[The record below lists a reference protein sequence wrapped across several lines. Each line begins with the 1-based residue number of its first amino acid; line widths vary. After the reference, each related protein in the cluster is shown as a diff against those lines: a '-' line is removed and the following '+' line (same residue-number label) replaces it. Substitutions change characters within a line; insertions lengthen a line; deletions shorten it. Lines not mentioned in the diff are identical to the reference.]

1 MSPLVTQLSWTD
13 HLKIMSASKS
23 QEERRFYVSGQFVT
37 KSGADAYA
45 SIISVIQ
52 TARDN
57 GENALKAI
65 EKIMKK

>member
-1 MSPLVTQLSWTD
+1 
-13 HLKIMSASKS
+13 MSASKS

-65 EKIMKK
+65 EKIIKK